1 MASKSY
7 KNYLQNLKDV
17 DRLINTHSNE
27 SGTTQG
33 KKGLGHLTRS
43 GVVMLCAA
51 FEVYIEEVVEEIVE
65 IYIQKFDNL
74 KDFPKQLKKRVAFLT
89 KEHKNELEVI
99 NLVGDGWKDVLRSF
113 LRNDLSQLNTPKYGN
128 IDIVFNRY
136 VGIKEFSNKWEFDK
150 DKLND
155 FVSNRGEIAHN
166 GGKANYV
173 KISFLKSSRESITIL
188 TKEIDCLVCDHI
200 TTITPGN
207 SQPWRKR
214 F

>member
-17 DRLINTHSNE
+17 DRLVKTHSSE
-27 SGTTQG
+27 SGRTQG

-51 FEVYIEEVVEEIVE
+51 FEVYIEEIVEEVVET
-65 IYIQKFDNL
+65 YIDNFDCL
-74 KDFPKQLKKRVAFLT
+74 KEFPKQLKKRVAFLT
-89 KEHKNELEVI
+89 KEHHNELEVI
-99 NLVGDGWKDVLRSF
+99 NLVGNGWKNVLRSF
-113 LRNDLSQLNTPKYGN
+113 VQNDLSQLNTPKFGN
-128 IDIVFNRY
+128 IDIIFNRY
-136 VGIKEFSNKWEFDK
+136 VGIKDFSNKWEFDK
-150 DKLND
+150 NKLNE

-173 KISFLKSSRESITIL
+173 KISFLKSSRESVTNL
-188 TKEIDCLVCDHI
+188 TKEIDSLVCDHI
-200 TTITPGN
+200 TVITPGN

-214 F
+214 Y

>member
-1 MASKSY
+1 M
-7 KNYLQNLKDV
+7 
-17 DRLINTHSNE
+17 
-27 SGTTQG
+27 
-33 KKGLGHLTRS
+33 
-43 GVVMLCAA
+43 
-51 FEVYIEEVVEEIVE
+51 
-65 IYIQKFDNL
+65 
-74 KDFPKQLKKRVAFLT
+74 
-89 KEHKNELEVI
+89 EVI